1 MHVVLHALTHCALTP
16 NAISLPAEKG
26 AAVRIPRAL
35 AFATVEE
42 ETIITMLISVVFE
55 LCLHA
60 CAHSCCVFC
69 NMQSQHKVP
78 MPIPKALRAKMGETI
93 LAEWK
98 RRLAIAGPVASRST
112 WAIVQTFEW
121 VESKFSSLL
130 ALVPDLIEPY
140 EGCDEWG
147 ASMRRYAAHRPSL
160 IALQRSTF

>member
-1 MHVVLHALTHCALTP
+1 
-16 NAISLPAEKG
+16 
-26 AAVRIPRAL
+26 
-35 AFATVEE
+35 
-42 ETIITMLISVVFE
+42 
-55 LCLHA
+55 
-60 CAHSCCVFC
+60 
-69 NMQSQHKVP
+69 

-147 ASMRRYAAHRPSL
+147 ASMRRYATHIPSL
-160 IALQRSTF
+160 IALQRSTFCNFGLQNKIVCVLFRKLLFFSHQEYKNTTCKLVTFF